1 MLCIYIY
8 LYDLYTYDPRL
19 RVYKE
24 YLHFNAR
31 GLDFSLRNV
40 CFGSKSWH
48 WILGFREA
56 GHQKAELSAGFSS
69 TFVELPNWLVWWKG
83 GDPQTVQHYEKVL
96 QELFFFSD
104 FSDESLGSE
113 MGLRK
118 IWKELKNELP
128 PTAALPR
135 RLRSAKSR
143 KVQELH
149 TWKMGWIF
157 VDICGWLKSTIWF
170 RSQKI
175 NLNMIWCPA
184 LFGNFFGY
192 LQCIRQTF
200 DRIKVKPWC
209 MLQDSSMS
217 ELRSM
222 STGSSPSLRVSWSC
236 TYHLDNL
243 FLEVLWS
250 I

>member
-1 MLCIYIY
+1 M
-8 LYDLYTYDPRL
+8 TH
-19 RVYKE
+19 VYSG
-24 YLHFNAR
+24 LSTLNAR
-31 GLDFSLRNV
+31 DFSLRNV

-56 GHQKAELSAGFSS
+56 GTKSGGF
-69 TFVELPNWLVWWKG
+69 TGFKDICWVANWLVWWKG

-96 QELFFFSD
+96 QERCFFFLD

-118 IWKELKNELP
+118 IWKELKSELP

-149 TWKMGWIF
+149 KWKMGWIF
-157 VDICGWLKSTIWF
+157 VDICGWLKSTIWL
-170 RSQKI
+170 RSQKK
-175 NLNMIWCPA
+175 NLNMIWCPD
-184 LFGNFFGY
+184 LFGNVFGY

-200 DRIKVKPWC
+200 DRIRGETLVYLAGLVYVRAP
-209 MLQDSSMS
+209 LHVH
-217 ELRSM
+217 R
-222 STGSSPSLRVSWSC
+222 
-236 TYHLDNL
+236 
-243 FLEVLWS
+243 
-250 I
+250 